1 MTMGGEI
8 LWTKVKKENEY
19 VAEREFQTWIVEKKK
34 DLANDEVQQV
44 GEACKV
50 FRVIGMD
57 EV

>member
-1 MTMGGEI
+1 MGGEI

-50 FRVIGMD
+50 YRVIGMD
-57 EV
+57 EL